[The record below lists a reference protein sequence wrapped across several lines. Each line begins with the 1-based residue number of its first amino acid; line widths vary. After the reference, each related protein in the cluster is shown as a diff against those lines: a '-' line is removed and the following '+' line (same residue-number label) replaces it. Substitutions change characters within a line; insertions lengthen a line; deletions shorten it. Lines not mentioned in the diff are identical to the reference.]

1 MPYKFFDFI
10 DENSWLSMLSDRNS
24 VAHTY
29 DENAAKLLVD
39 RIINSY
45 ITAFDELENNINK
58 RCSKGFS

>member
-1 MPYKFFDFI
+1 
-10 DENSWLSMLSDRNS
+10 MLSDRNS

-29 DENAAKLLVD
+29 GKNAAKLLVD

-58 RCSKGFS
+58 RCSEDFS

>member
-1 MPYKFFDFI
+1 
-10 DENSWLSMLSDRNS
+10 MLSDRNS

-45 ITAFDELENNINK
+45 ITAFDKLENDINK
-58 RCSKGFS
+58 RCSEDFS